1 MFRLQTRSSWLLFHA
16 QAEGRHGASPGLLE
30 VKTAAGDVFASEADV
45 EAEISSFFTALSHGC
60 HVASNLEASPVDS
73 GVTFQ
78 PDEYFFPSLLDGLPS
93 LSQEDKDSLER
104 PFTIAELEAP
114 VEAVASNKSPSL
126 NGLSYEFYRSTFHGL
141 LLPLQ
146 SFSRLSS
153 PLNL

>member
-1 MFRLQTRSSWLLFHA
+1 MVPRLAFLRSK
-16 QAEGRHGASPGLLE
+16 QLLE
-30 VKTAAGDVFASEADV
+30 MSLPLRLMWRLKYHL
-45 EAEISSFFTALSHGC
+45 SSKALSHGC
-60 HVASNLEASPVDS
+60 HVASNLEAGPVDS

-141 LLPLQ
+141 LIPLQ